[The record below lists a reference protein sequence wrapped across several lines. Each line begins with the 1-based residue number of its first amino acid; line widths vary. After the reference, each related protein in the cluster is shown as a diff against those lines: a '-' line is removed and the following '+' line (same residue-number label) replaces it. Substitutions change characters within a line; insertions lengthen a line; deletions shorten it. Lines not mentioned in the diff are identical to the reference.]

1 MQRVLNNS
9 KLQNLDISK
18 KAGFSNNSPL
28 GDGGIKIFLIGFM
41 GSGKTHWGK
50 IWAAKSG
57 LQFFDLDEVIEQEE
71 KKSVAEIFSQ
81 KGEAYFRQ
89 REMEMLQ
96 TFGTKENCIIACGG
110 GTPCFNNNMQWMN
123 ANGTTVYLL
132 ATAKEIFKRVI
143 TEQQKRP
150 LIKDFSPQEL
160 LVFIENKLQEREIY
174 YSQAKIILP
183 VSAITADSINS
194 IL

>member
-1 MQRVLNNS
+1 MNIAVNS
-9 KLQNLDISK
+9 S
-18 KAGFSNNSPL
+18 FREL
-28 GDGGIKIFLIGFM
+28 GDKIFLIGFM

-81 KGEAYFRQ
+81 KGETYFRQ
-89 REMEMLQ
+89 KEMEILQ
-96 TFGTKENCIIACGG
+96 TFATKENCIIACGG

-132 ATAKEIFKRVI
+132 ATAKEIFNRVI

-183 VSAITADSINS
+183 VSAIKADSINS

>member
-1 MQRVLNNS
+1 M
-9 KLQNLDISK
+9 DISK
-18 KAGFSNNSPL
+18 KAGFSNNSPEFIPTVEG

-50 IWAAKSG
+50 LWSVKSG
-57 LQFFDLDEVIEQEE
+57 KQFFDLDEVIEQEE

-81 KGEAYFRQ
+81 NGEAYFRQ
-89 REMEMLQ
+89 KEMEILQ
-96 TFGTKENCIIACGG
+96 TFATKQNCIIACGG

-123 ANGTTVYLL
+123 ANGTTVYLA
-132 ATAKEIFKRVI
+132 ATAQDIFKRVI
-143 TEQQKRP
+143 TEQEKRP

-174 YSQAKIILP
+174 YLQAKITLP
-183 VSAITADSINS
+183 VSAITADSINL
-194 IL
+194 IQ

>member
-28 GDGGIKIFLIGFM
+28 GNGGIKIFIIGFM

-96 TFGTKENCIIACGG
+96 IFATKENCIIACGG
-110 GTPCFNNNMQWMN
+110 GTPCFNNNMQWMS

-132 ATAKEIFKRVI
+132 ATAKEIFNRVI

-183 VSAITADSINS
+183 ASAIKADSINS